1 MTQTVLH
8 IDSSARLSGSVSRD
22 LTAQVVE
29 RLGAKEV
36 IRRDLATPL
45 PLLDEAWIGANFT
58 PADQRSDDQ
67 KATLALSDALVAE
80 LERVDTLVIG
90 APVYNFTVP
99 TTLKAWIDLV
109 ARVGKTFQY
118 TEAGPEGLLKGK
130 RAIVVIASGG
140 TEAGSDIDYASR
152 YLQHMLGFIGITDIE
167 LVAADQQALDA
178 EGSVQKAKDAIA
190 QLAA

>member
-1 MTQTVLH
+1 MIQTVLH

-80 LERVDTLVIG
+80 LERVDTVVIG

>member
-36 IRRDLATPL
+36 IRRDLATTL

-80 LERVDTLVIG
+80 LERVDTVVIG

>member
-80 LERVDTLVIG
+80 LERVDTVVIG

-118 TEAGPEGLLKGK
+118 TEAGPEGLLKDK

>member
-1 MTQTVLH
+1 MAHTVLH
-8 IDSSARLSGSVSRD
+8 IDSSARQSGSTSRV

-29 RLGAKEV
+29 RLNAETV
-36 IRRDLATPL
+36 IRRDLSTPL

-58 PADQRSDDQ
+58 PADQRSDEQ
-67 KATLALSDALVAE
+67 KATLALSDSLIDEVKEA
-80 LERVDTLVIG
+80 DTVVIG
-90 APVYNFTVP
+90 VPIYNFTIP

-109 ARVGKTFQY
+109 ARVGVTFQY
-118 TEAGPEGLLKGK
+118 TETGPEGLLKGK
-130 RAIVVIASGG
+130 RAILAVASGG

-152 YLQHMLGFIGITDIE
+152 YLRHMLGFIGITDIE
-167 LVAADQQALDA
+167 IVAADQQAIDA